1 MQWVDEDEQ
10 DGVPDD
16 DYMNQFGGG
25 AGMPGMGADGGFG
38 GLDFSKL
45 GGGAGG
51 MPDLGAMGGMGGEG
65 EDMDEDEDDD
75 DDEMPE
81 LAEDENAKPA
91 TADPATA
98 AEGKSSKIE
107 EVE

>member
-1 MQWVDEDEQ
+1 MDEDEQ

-25 AGMPGMGADGGFG
+25 MPDMGMGDGGFG

-51 MPDLGAMGGMGGEG
+51 MPDFSGLGGAGDEEED
-65 EDMDEDEDDD
+65 EDMDMPGLEDE
-75 DDEMPE
+75 
-81 LAEDENAKPA
+81 AEKPA
-91 TADPATA
+91 TGHQA
-98 AEGKSSKIE
+98 AESGESSGSRKIE